1 MSAQQAK
8 EGLDGWD
15 LYEGFNTLRIEYAN
29 VSPLRNGVYN
39 YGIIALQCQIQFL
52 CSSYSF
58 CVH

>member
-39 YGIIALQCQIQFL
+39 YGIIALDLTVSDTI
-52 CSSYSF
+52 S
-58 CVH
+58 